1 MLPNQPPG
9 QGRPPQGMPPQG
21 QAPMGQPP
29 SPEGQGAERGQ
40 IIEAIKQ
47 VLQRVKSMADQ
58 HGIDLAQIM
67 AEMGSG
73 QGQPSGRAMPPP
85 PAPPPAP
92 SM

>member
-1 MLPNQPPG
+1 MLPNQ
-9 QGRPPQGMPPQG
+9 PPQGMPPQG
-21 QAPMGQPP
+21 QAPMGQ
-29 SPEGQGAERGQ
+29 SPMGQAPQGQPEAEKGQ

-58 HGIDLAQIM
+58 HGIDLASIM

-73 QGQPSGRAMPPP
+73 QGQPSGRPMPPP
-85 PAPPPAP
+85 PAPP